1 MYLIL
6 NGISY
11 VLHARV
17 PMLSVFNTVRKTE
30 NGLIMVMTSLIQNGW
45 KTQDLTKTDEMIL
58 YMDELTNG

>member
-1 MYLIL
+1 
-6 NGISY
+6 
-11 VLHARV
+11 
-17 PMLSVFNTVRKTE
+17 MLSVFNTVRKTE